1 MKVINICAGK
11 LVFCYSSL
19 NVYVSLDEGVPVL
32 TLKLLQFFQKKFS
45 FSLDELES
53 KTR

>member
-1 MKVINICAGK
+1 MKVINICAGT

-19 NVYVSLDEGVPVL
+19 NVYVSLDEGLL